1 MTEKFQMISSNAGF
15 FGPPSV
21 ELRTTEMP
29 KLFVGSL
36 GYRYESCLFSVDD
49 SEVLAR
55 YDTLSE
61 AVQGHVDLARKHK
74 LGTQVK

>member
-1 MTEKFQMISSNAGF
+1 MQLINTNAGIF
-15 FGPPSV
+15 RAPTI

-29 KLFVGSL
+29 KAIASL
-36 GYRYESCLFSVDD
+36 VDYRYESCLFSTND

-55 YDTLSE
+55 YNTLSD
-61 AVQGHVDLARKHK
+61 AVRGHNELALKHR